1 MLLNWLGLFSC
12 SLGKALSK
20 IGKKS
25 LQLLILEKKKRYL
38 NKAWRTILVKS
49 KSKGR

>member
-1 MLLNWLGLFSC
+1 MTKLVGFVQLQLREGPEQDR
-12 SLGKALSK
+12 
-20 IGKKS
+20 KKS